1 MYLKFLTVLFVSIF
15 ALSTSISVKAQETD
29 SSWSYNWS
37 DSTSHEWDD
46 FDIDFHFDFLE
57 MGKPSINVVY
67 GIPKNSLHNTI
78 SPFSKS
84 GLAEIKLGY
93 TKERD
98 VKKTDYLFKH
108 KFSYLAISNIS
119 YSLSKGKTAG
129 EINTNTWRI
138 SFGWE
143 DGYGYKFG
151 NSSLILYNTWGMGW
165 SRVHVEDTL
174 TNLFEKEELELFNDS
189 FRFGT
194 MAAGGIKFRVIPSIE
209 LDAGYE
215 RAAIFPRHIFW
226 KWAGSALIEGA
237 GQGLIDAFVK
247 KILASSPSAAPVVS
261 FILKNGLSYAAY
273 ELRKDKMNYPFDS
286 APPIITDSFKF
297 GVTFIF

>member
-1 MYLKFLTVLFVSIF
+1 MYHKFSTVLFILIF
-15 ALSTSISVKAQETD
+15 SLSSAISVNAQETD

-37 DSTSHEWDD
+37 DSTFHDWDD
-46 FDIDFHFDFLE
+46 FDIDFHFDFME

-67 GIPKNSLHNTI
+67 GIPKNSLHTI
-78 SPFSKS
+78 NSPFSKS

-93 TKERD
+93 TKEKA
-98 VKKTDYLFKH
+98 VKRVDYLFKH
-108 KFSYLAISNIS
+108 KFSYLAFSNVS

-174 TNLFEKEELELFNDS
+174 TSVFENEELGLFHDS
-189 FRFGT
+189 FCFGT
-194 MAAGGIKFRVIPSIE
+194 MAAGGIKFRVIPNIE

-215 RAAIFPRHIFW
+215 RAAIFPRHLFW
-226 KWAGSALIEGA
+226 KWAGSAIIEGA

-247 KILASSPSAAPVVS
+247 KILASSPAAAPVVG

-273 ELRKDKMNYPFDS
+273 ELRKENMNYPFAS
-286 APPIITDSFKF
+286 APPFITDSFKF